1 VKTLKQILQYV
12 LPLLLAGSILFLVY
26 RNTDIEKLWNDLKK
40 AELIWLLVGI
50 IPATASHIFRALRW
64 QMLLEP
70 MGYKTSFK
78 QVFLAL
84 MSGYFANFILPR
96 MGEVTRCS
104 VLYRNE
110 EVPVATSLG
119 TVVTERVFDMICLFI
134 VMCFAFW
141 IEFDKLVGFLLP
153 LFGDKINLWQQQSYW
168 VLVGS
173 VIGFLVIVALF
184 FYLIWSYQDK
194 VLAVPIFR
202 KIFNF
207 SRDMWQSIISVRHLK
222 NPALFLLYSILI
234 WVGYYYMSYFPLFAL
249 STTAHLGW
257 KAGMTILLVGALG
270 MVAPVQGGIG
280 AYHFMV
286 SSGIMLYG
294 ISEESAK
301 TVAALLHTYQTVFT
315 ISLGGICA
323 LLALYI
329 GKEKKGIEPSK

>member
-1 VKTLKQILQYV
+1 MKTVKTILQYV
-12 LPLLLAGSILFLVY
+12 LPLILAVGILFFVY
-26 RNTDIEKLWNDLKK
+26 RNTDIQKLWDELKK
-40 AELIWLLVGI
+40 AQLIWLVIGT

-70 MGYKTSFK
+70 MRHKTSFK

-104 VLYRNE
+104 VLYRNQD
-110 EVPVATSLG
+110 VPVATSLG
-119 TVVTERVFDMICLFI
+119 TVVTERVFDMICLLF
-134 VMCFAFW
+134 VMCFAFL

-153 LFGDKINLWQQQSYW
+153 LFGDKIDWLQQQSYW
-168 VLVGS
+168 LLVGA
-173 VIGFLVIVALF
+173 VIAFLAVIALF
-184 FYLIWSYQDK
+184 FYILWLYQEK

-202 KIFNF
+202 KMFNF
-207 SRDMWQSIISVRHLK
+207 LRDMWRSVISVRHLK
-222 NPALFLLYSILI
+222 NPALFLLYSVLI

-249 STTAHLGW
+249 SETAHLDW
-257 KAGMTILLVGALG
+257 RAGMTILLVGSLG

-286 SSGIMLYG
+286 SRGIMLYG
-294 ISEESAK
+294 ISSFMAE

-315 ISLGGICA
+315 ISLGGVCA
-323 LLALYI
+323 LLAFYT
-329 GKEKKGIEPSK
+329 GKEKK

>member
-1 VKTLKQILQYV
+1 
-12 LPLLLAGSILFLVY
+12 
-26 RNTDIEKLWNDLKK
+26 
-40 AELIWLLVGI
+40 
-50 IPATASHIFRALRW
+50 
-64 QMLLEP
+64 
-70 MGYKTSFK
+70 
-78 QVFLAL
+78 
-84 MSGYFANFILPR
+84 
-96 MGEVTRCS
+96 
-104 VLYRNE
+104 
-110 EVPVATSLG
+110 
-119 TVVTERVFDMICLFI
+119 
-134 VMCFAFW
+134 
-141 IEFDKLVGFLLP
+141 
-153 LFGDKINLWQQQSYW
+153 
-168 VLVGS
+168 
-173 VIGFLVIVALF
+173 
-184 FYLIWSYQDK
+184 
-194 VLAVPIFR
+194 
-202 KIFNF
+202 
-207 SRDMWQSIISVRHLK
+207 MWQSIISVRHLK